1 MPRCVIASAGRRP
14 QVRVASATSAARGR
28 SRAPVSLTHLLQRLD
43 SQRLLR
49 WLLAIALVSL
59 AAIPSLDSDLFWHLA
74 TGRWIGQHGLPARD
88 IFSFT
93 AAGHAW
99 VVHEWLADVGALGLY
114 TLGGYPALIL
124 TGALSVAAG
133 FGFVFA
139 LQRAA
144 GASHDVAVILTVVA
158 ALAASTTWGAR
169 PQVLNF
175 LLMAALVWMLFRYRA
190 GRGSAWYLPPLFLL
204 WANLHS
210 AYLAGLGAAVLFAAA
225 ETVQHRRGRIREAS
239 LPGGAPQ
246 RLRTLWIAIALSGV
260 VSLLNP
266 GTYHT
271 LLFPLGTLSSSLI
284 QQNIQEWAS
293 PDFHSLAGMM
303 LALLLLVLLA
313 GGLTGRLRAD
323 LTESV
328 LALGFLGLALMSS
341 RHVPLFMAA
350 GAPLL
355 AKAATARERSLG
367 RSWLSPQAG
376 LPGARGMA
384 RPVAHLLVLALAG
397 ALMIGVR
404 LLPNL
409 STAQTQTLLA
419 AVQPVGAAAYLQA
432 HPARNLFNYYDF
444 GGYLIWTLQPQG
456 ARVFIDGRVEVYG
469 ERVFADYLAVN
480 NLQPGWAEVLARYPI
495 DAVVMPAR
503 HPVVGLLGASGW
515 RIVYQ
520 DATAAV
526 LER

>member
-1 MPRCVIASAGRRP
+1 
-14 QVRVASATSAARGR
+14 VRVASTTSAARGET
-28 SRAPVSLTHLLQRLD
+28 RAPVSLPQLLQQLD

-49 WLLAIALVSL
+49 WLLAIGLVSL
-59 AAIPSLDSDLFWHLA
+59 AAIPSIDSDLFWHLA
-74 TGRWIGQHGLPARD
+74 TGRWIGQHGLPAGD
-88 IFSFT
+88 VFSFT
-93 AAGHAW
+93 AAGHPW

-114 TLGGYPALIL
+114 SLGGYPALIL
-124 TGALSVAAG
+124 TGALIVAAG

-144 GASHDVAVILTVVA
+144 GASHDVAVVLTLVS

-190 GRGSAWYLPPLFLL
+190 GRGSALYLPPLFLL

-210 AYLAGLGAAVLFAAA
+210 AYVAGLGAAILFAAA
-225 ETVQHRRGRIREAS
+225 ETVQAWRSHAREAPH
-239 LPGGAPQ
+239 PGGAPH
-246 RLRTLWIAIALSGV
+246 RLRALWIGIALSAV

-293 PDFHSLAGMM
+293 PDFHSLAGLM
-303 LALLLLVLLA
+303 LAVLLLVLLA

-328 LALGFLGLALMSS
+328 LAVGFLMLALLSS
-341 RHVPLFMAA
+341 RHVPLFVVA

-355 AKAATARERSLG
+355 AKGATALERSLG
-367 RSWLSPQAG
+367 RSWPSAWSPRS
-376 LPGARGMA
+376 PGADGLA
-384 RPVAHLLVLALAG
+384 RPIAHLLVLALAG
-397 ALMIGVR
+397 ALMIGAR
-404 LLPNL
+404 LLPSL
-409 STAQTQTLLA
+409 STAHTETLLA
-419 AVQPVGAAAYLQA
+419 ATQPLGAATYLQA

-444 GGYLIWTLQPQG
+444 GGYLIWTLQPEG

-469 ERVFADYLAVN
+469 ARVFADYLAVN
-480 NLQPGWAEVLARYPI
+480 NLLPGWEQVLARYPI

-503 HPVVGLLGASGW
+503 HPVVGLLGSSGW

-520 DATAAV
+520 DATAVV

>member
-1 MPRCVIASAGRRP
+1 
-14 QVRVASATSAARGR
+14 VRVASATSAARDT
-28 SRAPVSLTHLLQRLD
+28 RARISLPHRLQELD

-49 WLLAIALVSL
+49 WLLAIGLVSL
-59 AAIPSLDSDLFWHLA
+59 AAIPSVDSDLFWHLA
-74 TGRWIGQHGLPARD
+74 TGRWIGQHGLPAGD
-88 IFSFT
+88 VFSFT

-99 VVHEWLADVGALGLY
+99 VVHEWLADVGALSLY
-114 TLGGYPALIL
+114 TVGGYPALIL
-124 TGALSVAAG
+124 TGALIVAAG

-144 GASHDVAVILTVVA
+144 GASHDVAVVLTLVS

-190 GRGSAWYLPPLFLL
+190 GRGSAMYLPPLFLL

-210 AYLAGLGAAVLFAAA
+210 AYVAGLGAAILFAAA
-225 ETVQHRRGRIREAS
+225 ETVQYRRSHIREAT
-239 LPGGAPQ
+239 LPGGAPH
-246 RLRTLWIAIALSGV
+246 RLRALWIGIGVGAV

-266 GTYHT
+266 STYHT

-293 PDFHSLAGMM
+293 PDFHSLAGLM

-313 GGLTGRLRAD
+313 GGVTGRLRAD

-328 LALGFLGLALMSS
+328 LALGFLMVALVSS
-341 RHVPLFMAA
+341 RHVPLFVAA

-355 AKAATARERSLG
+355 AKAATALERSLG
-367 RSWLSPQAG
+367 RSWPSSQSPG
-376 LPGARGMA
+376 SPGTRGMA

-397 ALMIGVR
+397 ALMIGAR

-409 STAQTQTLLA
+409 STAHTETLLA
-419 AVQPVGAAAYLQA
+419 TAQPLGAAAYLQV

-456 ARVFIDGRVEVYG
+456 GRVFIDGRVEVYG

-480 NLQPGWAEVLARYPI
+480 NLQPGWEQVLARYPI

-503 HPVVGLLGASGW
+503 HPVVGLLAASGW

>member
-1 MPRCVIASAGRRP
+1 M
-14 QVRVASATSAARGR
+14 ASATSAARAG
-28 SRAPVSLTHLLQRLD
+28 SRAPVSLPHLLQQLD
-43 SQRLLR
+43 SRRLLR

-59 AAIPSLDSDLFWHLA
+59 AAIPSVDSDLFWHLA
-74 TGRWIGQHGLPARD
+74 TGRWIGQHGLPTRD
-88 IFSFT
+88 IFAFT

-114 TLGGYPALIL
+114 TVGGYPALIL
-124 TGALSVAAG
+124 TGALIVAAG

-139 LQRAA
+139 VQRAA
-144 GASHDVAVILTVVA
+144 GASHDVAVVVTLVS

-175 LLMAALVWMLFRYRA
+175 LLMAALVWMLFRYRS

-210 AYLAGLGAAVLFAAA
+210 AYVAGLGAAVLFAAA
-225 ETVQHRRGRIREAS
+225 ETVQYRRGHVREAT
-239 LPGGAPQ
+239 LPGGAPH
-246 RLRTLWIAIALSGV
+246 RLRALWIGIGLSGV

-271 LLFPLGTLSSSLI
+271 LFFPLGTLSSSLI

-293 PDFHSLAGMM
+293 PDFHSLAGLM

-313 GGLTGRLRAD
+313 GGLTGRLHAD

-328 LALGFLGLALMSS
+328 LALGFLVLALMSS
-341 RHVPLFMAA
+341 RHVPLFVAA

-355 AKAATARERSLG
+355 AKAATALERSLG
-367 RSWLSPQAG
+367 RSWPRRQSSP
-376 LPGARGMA
+376 LPGARGLA
-384 RPVAHLLVLALAG
+384 RPVAHLLVLAFAG

-404 LLPNL
+404 LVPNL
-409 STAQTQTLLA
+409 RTAHTETLLA
-419 AVQPVGAAAYLQA
+419 ATQPLGAAAYLQA

-444 GGYLIWTLQPQG
+444 GGYLIWTLQSQG
-456 ARVFIDGRVEVYG
+456 ARVFIDGRVELYG

-480 NLQPGWAEVLARYPI
+480 NLQPGWEQVLARYPI
-495 DAVVMPAR
+495 DAVVMPTR
-503 HPVVGLLGASGW
+503 HPVIGLLAASGW

-520 DATAAV
+520 DVTAAV